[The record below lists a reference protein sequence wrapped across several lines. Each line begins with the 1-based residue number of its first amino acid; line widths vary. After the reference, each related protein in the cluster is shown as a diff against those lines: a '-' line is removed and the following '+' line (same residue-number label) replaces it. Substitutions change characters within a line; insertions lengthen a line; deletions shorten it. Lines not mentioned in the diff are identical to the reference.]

1 MKTKLSKTQLLVM
14 KGRMTEASFMYF
26 NHDYIVFNLVLADTI
41 TTTRVITMGEAR
53 SLIQELSKENFD
65 ITTVIPRG

>member
-1 MKTKLSKTQLLVM
+1 M

-26 NHDYIVFNLVLADTI
+26 NHDYIVFNYTLADVM

-53 SLIQELSKENFD
+53 SLIQELSKEYFE
-65 ITTVIPRG
+65 ITTVISKG